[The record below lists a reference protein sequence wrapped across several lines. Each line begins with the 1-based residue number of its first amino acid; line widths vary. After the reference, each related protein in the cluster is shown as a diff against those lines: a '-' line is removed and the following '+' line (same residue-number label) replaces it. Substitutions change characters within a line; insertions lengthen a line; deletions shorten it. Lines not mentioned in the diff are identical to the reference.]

1 MKKDSR
7 LALIIVLCLL
17 AAFFLLLF
25 SGFHWSFD

>member
-1 MKKDSR
+1 MNSK
-7 LALIIVLCLL
+7 LPLIIVLFLL

>member
-1 MKKDSR
+1 MKPADR
-7 LALIIVLCLL
+7 LPLIIVLFLL